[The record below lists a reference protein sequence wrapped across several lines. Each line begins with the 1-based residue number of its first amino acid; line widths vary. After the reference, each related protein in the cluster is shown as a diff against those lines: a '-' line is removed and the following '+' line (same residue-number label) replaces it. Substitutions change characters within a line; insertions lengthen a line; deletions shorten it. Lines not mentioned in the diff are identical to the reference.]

1 MLCIHCKQPVHHAG
15 ELWLHTTTNALT
27 CEGIDAEHDA
37 AEPEISAPTD
47 RTSTPEELPVWI
59 GNVLYAWQM
68 RVETGW
74 NIIGMTMPGGMTM
87 PLVTTSLP
95 MAWEALEAAQAHAN
109 RGACQVRLASFMFG
123 SVIALMEPND

>member
-1 MLCIHCKQPVHHAG
+1 MSESSDPIVR
-15 ELWLHTTTNALT
+15 
-27 CEGIDAEHDA
+27 GIVNKMYG
-37 AEPEISAPTD
+37 EPESGDESAPTD
-47 RTSTPEELPVWI
+47 RTSGEPEELPVWI

-109 RGACQVRLASFMFG
+109 RGACQVRLASFTFG
-123 SVIALMEPND
+123 SVIALVEPND